1 MSLVDA
7 FSKEDRI
14 PVKFSDFY
22 EMVRSSAERDIML
35 QAIERNVPV
44 STLQQVFSENP
55 PEMGIV
61 DTELKSGD
69 ANVEVQPQ

>member
-22 EMVRSSAERDIML
+22 EMVRSSVERDIML

-55 PEMGIV
+55 HGAEIN